1 MERAKIAYLIGALR
15 RFLLKSLIAAVVVGI
30 VCFVYAKEILLLLLR
45 AADIQVYYFALQ
57 EVFLSS
63 VELALYAGL
72 FFSVPVIGFILWHEF
87 KGAVAIRPLH
97 GYLFTLFAIGLFYT
111 GSFFCYGLVLH
122 SGVTFLLGYE
132 GGALKAMI
140 SVAKFVKFT
149 AMMIFAFGLTF
160 EVPVVLLLLSKLGIV
175 KARRLARARRYAVL
189 IITIA
194 SALITP
200 TPDVYNMALLAVPT
214 YVLYEIGIL
223 LMRMNEARQGKK
235 GGTVL
240 SG

>member
-1 MERAKIAYLIGALR
+1 MEREKIAYLIRAFR
-15 RFLLKSLIAAVVVGI
+15 RFLIGSLAAAALIGV
-30 VCFVYAKEILLLLLR
+30 VCFVYAKELLLLLLR
-45 AADIQVYYFALQ
+45 AVGIQVYYFALQ

-72 FFSVPVIGFILWHEF
+72 FFAIPIIGFILWHEF

-97 GYLFTLFAIGLFYT
+97 GYVFTIFAIGLFYG
-111 GSFFCYGLVLH
+111 GSFFCYALVLR

-160 EVPVVLLLLSKLGIV
+160 EVPVVLLLLSKLGVV
-175 KARRLARARRYAVL
+175 KARRLAQARRYAVL
-189 IITIA
+189 IITVA

-214 YVLYEIGIL
+214 YVLYEVGIL
-223 LMRMNEARQGKK
+223 LMRLNEARQGKK
-235 GGTVL
+235 ETTVL